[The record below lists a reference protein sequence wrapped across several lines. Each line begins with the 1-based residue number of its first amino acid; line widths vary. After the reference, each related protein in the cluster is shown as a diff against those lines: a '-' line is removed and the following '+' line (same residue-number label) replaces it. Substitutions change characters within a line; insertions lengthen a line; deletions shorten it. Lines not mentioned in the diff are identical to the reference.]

1 MQSDIY
7 NSHHSLLTYYSLHI
21 SVTNAVTEF
30 ALDFTIASKALCHLV
45 SWLGILMSHQVVATI
60 TQHFN
65 TLTLWLNTPFPPHFW
80 FFPCRWLVRVGW
92 YRIVKSITL
101 NVIELSFLK
110 FVWSC
115 FKNDRFSMPFKIRFE
130 NKKWSVSVY
139 NVFRCL
145 ANT

>member
-45 SWLGILMSHQVVATI
+45 SWLGILMSYQVVATI

-65 TLTLWLNTPFPPHFW
+65 TLTLWLNTPFPP
-80 FFPCRWLVRVGW
+80 
-92 YRIVKSITL
+92 
-101 NVIELSFLK
+101 
-110 FVWSC
+110 
-115 FKNDRFSMPFKIRFE
+115 RF
-130 NKKWSVSVY
+130 
-139 NVFRCL
+139 
-145 ANT
+145 

>member
-65 TLTLWLNTPFPPHFW
+65 TLTLWLNTPFPP
-80 FFPCRWLVRVGW
+80 
-92 YRIVKSITL
+92 
-101 NVIELSFLK
+101 
-110 FVWSC
+110 
-115 FKNDRFSMPFKIRFE
+115 RF
-130 NKKWSVSVY
+130 
-139 NVFRCL
+139 
-145 ANT
+145 

>member
-45 SWLGILMSHQVVATI
+45 SWLGILMSYQVVATI

-65 TLTLWLNTPFPPHFW
+65 TLTLWLNTPFPPRFW

-101 NVIELSFLK
+101 NVIELSFLNLYEVALK
-110 FVWSC
+110 MTDFLCLLKSDL
-115 FKNDRFSMPFKIRFE
+115 KTRNDPSLYITYLD
-130 NKKWSVSVY
+130 V
-139 NVFRCL
+139 
-145 ANT
+145 

>member
-65 TLTLWLNTPFPPHFW
+65 TLTLWLNTPFPPRFW

-101 NVIELSFLK
+101 NVIELSFLNLYEVALK
-110 FVWSC
+110 MTDFLCLLKWDL
-115 FKNDRFSMPFKIRFE
+115 KTRNDPSLYMTYLD
-130 NKKWSVSVY
+130 V
-139 NVFRCL
+139 
-145 ANT
+145 